1 MTCKEPTGALPQQSF
16 SNRGLENLLRCEIS
30 RRADNTAARAGGLF
44 VYKTSHFNACKL
56 LRAT

>member
-30 RRADNTAARAGGLF
+30 RRADNTAAGAGGLF
-44 VYKTSHFNACKL
+44 VYKTSHFNAC
-56 LRAT
+56 